1 MRLADFAFRVE
12 DIKNADIND
21 PATWP
26 VSLKMLLIAI
36 GAVGILFA
44 GYYYIIKDQMIQLEG
59 YERKEVKLKQ
69 TYLQKKKLAINLP
82 AYKQQ
87 MLEIKERFGLLLQQ
101 LPNKTEVP
109 ELLIDIT
116 QAGLGQGLKF
126 SLFDPGN
133 KRMQDF
139 YAILPIK
146 IAANG
151 RYHQYGEF
159 ISDLSS
165 LSRIVTVNSV
175 KITGSK
181 RPGELLNMS
190 AVLNTYH
197 YLDDAT
203 IAANAADKKA
213 AKKKVRARR

>member
-1 MRLADFAFRVE
+1 MRLADFAFRIE

-21 PATWP
+21 PSTWP

-44 GYYYIIKDQMIQLEG
+44 GYYYIIKDQISELEAH
-59 YERKEVKLKQ
+59 ERKEVQLKK
-69 TYLQKKKLAINLP
+69 TYLDKKKLAINLP
-82 AYKQQ
+82 AYQQQ
-87 MLEIKERFGLLLQQ
+87 MEEIKERFGLLLQQ

-109 ELLIDIT
+109 DLLIDIT

-133 KRMQDF
+133 KSVKDF

-159 ISDLSS
+159 VSDLSS

-175 KITGSK
+175 KITGSGK
-181 RPGELLNMS
+181 PGGILNMS
-190 AVLNTYH
+190 AVLNAYH

-203 IAANAADKKA
+203 IAAKAEERKSKKKKA
-213 AKKKVRARR
+213 RARR